1 MTSLAFDIPQAS
13 DQPDHRDLRRAVSVL
28 DVLRHPV
35 LDVLNLDTTPATTC
49 GNGPLAGN
57 SRPSGPFLLCPV
69 MCHLVALRTAVSR
82 CPRTYSG
89 RRPAARTVGVHR
101 RLSTDGHGRAAP
113 AAYSGLTG
121 GACGRFGDRAD
132 GVSALSYPRRAQR
145 CVPCPLGTPG
155 SMSFRTRP
163 SWRRPAPHGAT
174 SSRRRQAETA
184 HGLSAVNGIGGVAD
198 FNGPQYLLGG

>member
-13 DQPDHRDLRRAVSVL
+13 DQPDHRDLRCAVSVL

-49 GNGPLAGN
+49 GNGPIAGI
-57 SRPSGPFLLCPV
+57 SRLCGPFFLCPV
-69 MCHLVALRTAVSR
+69 MCHLVSLRTAVSR

-113 AAYSGLTG
+113 VACSGLT
-121 GACGRFGDRAD
+121 
-132 GVSALSYPRRAQR
+132 SAAESS
-145 CVPCPLGTPG
+145 VH
-155 SMSFRTRP
+155 SRT
-163 SWRRPAPHGAT
+163 
-174 SSRRRQAETA
+174 
-184 HGLSAVNGIGGVAD
+184 HGL
-198 FNGPQYLLGG
+198 